1 MRKDNVSG
9 MISIGLIPLVFL
21 LPVILP
27 NYWLHVF
34 ALIFI
39 KIILCLSMRQMMLTG
54 LLNLSIAAFMGIGAY
69 FSALMMTTYGFSF
82 WYILFFSGVVCSL
95 IGFLLSFPL
104 LKIKGVYFFLGTICF
119 SVGIT
124 TLFSNF
130 FVKTFGGMPGFAPV
144 AMVKLHLMGLQVKFT
159 SNLSHYYL
167 TGIFALLST
176 IVMKRLEFSRYGLYW
191 KAISQADRLI
201 ETVGVNLFKYKTFNF
216 VITCFFAGLSG
227 SLYAHI
233 MGIITPN
240 DFALEFQFILTTILV
255 VGGFESFWGPVY
267 GVFFLSILGEFL
279 RGFGQ
284 YELIGYG
291 FILLFTMIFTP
302 KGIAGLVEKIYF
314 LSWRKSSW
322 GKNNTSVRSSEGLA
336 TSDSKMG

>member
-1 MRKDNVSG
+1 
-9 MISIGLIPLVFL
+9 
-21 LPVILP
+21 
-27 NYWLHVF
+27 
-34 ALIFI
+34 
-39 KIILCLSMRQMMLTG
+39 
-54 LLNLSIAAFMGIGAY
+54 
-69 FSALMMTTYGFSF
+69 
-82 WYILFFSGVVCSL
+82 
-95 IGFLLSFPL
+95 
-104 LKIKGVYFFLGTICF
+104 
-119 SVGIT
+119 
-124 TLFSNF
+124 
-130 FVKTFGGMPGFAPV
+130 
-144 AMVKLHLMGLQVKFT
+144 MGLQVKFS

-167 TGIFALLST
+167 TGIVALLST

-216 VITCFFAGLSG
+216 VITVFFAGLSG

-240 DFALEFQFILTTILV
+240 DFALEFQFIIVTSLV
-255 VGGFESFWGPVY
+255 VGGLENFWGPIY

-291 FILLFTMIFTP
+291 FILLFTMIFMP
-302 KGIAGLVEKIYF
+302 KGIAGLVEKIYP
-314 LSWRKSSW
+314 SRWKKSSW

-336 TSDSKMG
+336 TSDSQVG

>member
-9 MISIGLIPLVFL
+9 MISIGFIPLVFL
-21 LPVILP
+21 LPVMLP

-69 FSALMMTTYGFSF
+69 FSALMVTTYGFSF
-82 WYILFFSGVVCSL
+82 WYILFFSGIVCSL

-119 SVGIT
+119 SVGIA

-144 AMVKLHLMGLQVKFT
+144 AMVKLNLMGLQVKFT

-167 TGIFALLST
+167 TGIFTLLST

-255 VGGFESFWGPVY
+255 VGGFESFWGPIY
-267 GVFFLSILGEFL
+267 GVFFLSILGELL
-279 RGFGQ
+279 RSFGQ

-291 FILLFTMIFTP
+291 FILLFTMIFMP
-302 KGIAGLVEKIYF
+302 KGIAGLVEKISTRYKQNV
-314 LSWRKSSW
+314 LG
-322 GKNNTSVRSSEGLA
+322 GKENRIPA
-336 TSDSKMG
+336 

>member
-1 MRKDNVSG
+1 MRKQNLPG
-9 MISIGLIPLVFL
+9 MIPIGLIPVIFL
-21 LPVILP
+21 LPVVLP

-54 LLNLSIAAFMGIGAY
+54 LLNLSISAFMGIGAY
-69 FSALMMTTYGFSF
+69 FSALMTTTLGFSF
-82 WYILFFSGVVCSL
+82 WYVILLSGIVCSL

-104 LKIKGVYFFLGTICF
+104 LKIKGVYFFLGSICF
-119 SVGIT
+119 SVGIVV
-124 TLFSNF
+124 LFSNF
-130 FVKTFGGMPGFAPV
+130 FVKTFGGMPGFAPI
-144 AMVKLHLMGLQVKFT
+144 AIVKLKLIGLDVKFT

-167 TGIFALLST
+167 TGVVALLSL

-216 VITCFFAGLSG
+216 VISCFFCGISG

-233 MGIITPN
+233 IGIITPN

-255 VGGFESFWGPVY
+255 VGGLESFWGLVL
-267 GVFFLSILGEFL
+267 GVIFLSIVGEIL

-284 YELIGYG
+284 YESIGYG
-291 FILLFTMIFTP
+291 FILLFTMIFAP
-302 KGIAGLVEKIYF
+302 KGLAGLVDKVY
-314 LSWRKSSW
+314 SSRWRRSSW
-322 GKNNTSVRSSEGLA
+322 DKNHTSVRSSEGLA
-336 TSDSKMG
+336 NSGS